1 MKSECSAKASGL
13 RSLIWTLAPVLL
25 VLGVWEIAAQA
36 VWLLRG
42 VAFPTPW
49 QTGVRVLELLQ
60 GDPLSR
66 QGIYTHLLAS
76 LRRWL
81 AGFAMAAA
89 AGLTYGLLAGR
100 SLSFERATARIPQLL
115 LLVPGLAWIP
125 VAILLF
131 GIGERATVF
140 MIAMAAFAPVAIS
153 ASSGIRSVDIR
164 FVRAAQMLGAG
175 RGDLFFRVL
184 LPAALPALLS
194 GLRIG
199 LGTGWRVLVAAEM
212 VVGAGTGLGYAIIQS
227 RWTLDYASSFA
238 CIVLICAIG
247 LLFEM
252 LLFRTLEK
260 RTLARWRPLADK
272 P

>member
-1 MKSECSAKASGL
+1 MKLVLPWNALGARKL
-13 RSLIWTLAPVLL
+13 LWTLAPVVL
-25 VLGVWEIAAQA
+25 VLGVWEVAART
-36 VWLLRG
+36 VLLLRG
-42 VAFPTPW
+42 VDFPAPW
-49 QTGVRVLELLQ
+49 QTGVRLLELLQ

-66 QGIYTHLLAS
+66 QVIYAHVLAS
-76 LRRWL
+76 LQRWL
-81 AGFAMAAA
+81 SGFAIAAV
-89 AGLTYGLLAGR
+89 AGLAYGLLSGR
-100 SLSFERATARIPQLL
+100 SRIFAQATARIPQLL

-140 MIAMAAFAPVAIS
+140 MIAVASFAPVAIS
-153 ASSGIRSVDIR
+153 ASSGVRNVDVR

-175 RGDLFFRVL
+175 RGCLFFRVL

-212 VVGAGTGLGYAIIQS
+212 VVGSGTGLGYAIIQS
-227 RWTLDYASSFA
+227 RWSLDYASSFA
-238 CIVLICAIG
+238 CIVLICAVG
-247 LLFEM
+247 VFFDT

-260 RTLARWRPLADK
+260 RTLARWK
-272 P
+272 PPTEMP